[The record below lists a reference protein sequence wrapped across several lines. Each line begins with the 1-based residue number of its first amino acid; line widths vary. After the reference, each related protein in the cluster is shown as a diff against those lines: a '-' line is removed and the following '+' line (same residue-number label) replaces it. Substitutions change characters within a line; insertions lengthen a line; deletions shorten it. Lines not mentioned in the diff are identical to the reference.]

1 MKPVHISEDILPI
14 GEFKTHASRVLRR
27 LREDRRPIVITQN
40 GKPAGVL
47 ITPEEFD
54 SLRERERFVQAV
66 QSGLADSEAGRVID
80 DAALARE
87 LEGEF
92 GQTDPA

>member
-14 GEFKTHASRVLRR
+14 GEFKTHAARVLRR
-27 LREDRRPIVITQN
+27 LREDQRPIVITQN

-54 SLRERERFVQAV
+54 SLREREHFVQSV
-66 QSGLADSEAGRVID
+66 QSGLADSETKRVID
-80 DAALARE
+80 DTALARG
-87 LEGEF
+87 LEAEF